1 MDSIDTRKETNRFLK
16 CHVSDFYNDHEMSY
30 LAQLTGDYYSI

>member
-1 MDSIDTRKETNRFLK
+1 MDLIGTRKETNRFLK
-16 CHVSDFYNDHEMSY
+16 FHVSDFYNDRDMSH